1 MAAIYPCWLMISFGD
16 YTAQY
21 IINIYWDILGYIGIY
36 WDILE
41 YIGIY
46 WDILLVEGFILF
58 KTPILFKNMVVHLKT
73 TPLWSRSSSYIKV
86 DMLHLSFFGAQQ
98 IPTNMVL
105 KIPWLVRDDF

>member
-1 MAAIYPCWLMISFGD
+1 MISSG
-16 YTAQY
+16 
-21 IINIYWDILGYIGIY
+21 IILSNISLIYNGIY
-36 WDILE
+36 WDS
-41 YIGIY
+41 Y

-58 KTPILFKNMVVHLKT
+58 KTPILFKNIVVHLKT

-105 KIPWLVRDDF
+105 KIPWLVRDDFPGHG

>member
-1 MAAIYPCWLMISFGD
+1 MISSG
-16 YTAQY
+16 
-21 IINIYWDILGYIGIY
+21 IILSNISLIYNGIY
-36 WDILE
+36 WDS
-41 YIGIY
+41 Y

-58 KTPILFKNMVVHLKT
+58 KTPILFKNIVVHLKT

-105 KIPWLVRDDF
+105 KIPWLVRDDFPSHG